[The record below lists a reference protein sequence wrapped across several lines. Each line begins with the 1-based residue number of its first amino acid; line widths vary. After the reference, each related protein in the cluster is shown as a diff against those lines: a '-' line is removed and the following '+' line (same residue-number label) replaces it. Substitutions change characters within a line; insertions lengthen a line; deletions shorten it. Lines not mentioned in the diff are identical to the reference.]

1 METMSKQPLVS
12 VTVITYNSSSYI
24 ISGLESVK
32 EQTYPN
38 IELIVSDD
46 CSTDNTVEV
55 VQRWLDENGS
65 RFVRTQLVTT
75 DKNTGVAGNC
85 NRARRACKGEWIK
98 GLSGDD
104 KFLPYTIERYVH
116 YVNEH
121 PEAKI
126 CFAKLHFWGENE
138 EETNHVREVYEK
150 SLYPKIKSDDVKHQ
164 YREILKEMYVPGPGL
179 FIKKDLYLSVGG
191 FDEKYPF
198 SEEWP
203 FTLRVLKAG
212 NRIYFIDEELY
223 GYQVRADSI
232 CRGSSKTYKLYT
244 KNVYSYF
251 KDERARLMFKKGLLL
266 DIINQYLFFN
276 IQISFHEQRLF
287 LYYLFK
293 SIYICYT
300 PLYRMLIKIHPSSC

>member
-1 METMSKQPLVS
+1 MSKQPLVS

-85 NRARRACKGEWIK
+85 NRAIVPCKGEWIK
-98 GLSGDD
+98 MLSGDD

-116 YVNEH
+116 YVNEN

-126 CFAKLHFWGENE
+126 CFAKLHFFGIEEKWREWHNSHYENMF
-138 EETNHVREVYEK
+138 YC
-150 SLYPKIKSDDVKHQ
+150 KIRNKDVESQ
-164 YREILKEMYVPGPGL
+164 YKEILKKLCVPGPGL
-179 FIKKDLYLSVGG
+179 FFKKELYDSVGG

-198 SEEWP
+198 CEEWP
-203 FTLRVLKAG
+203 FTLRVLKQG
-212 NRIYFIDEELY
+212 NRIYFIEEELY
-223 GYQVRADSI
+223 GYQVREDSI
-232 CRGSSKTYKLYT
+232 CHSSSGLYIRHCEERYA
-244 KNVYSYF
+244 YSM
-251 KDERARLMFKKGLLL
+251 DERIGLMIKKGLYL
-266 DIINQYLFFN
+266 DVFDQYLSMN
-276 IQISFHEQRLF
+276 IQLAKLKKRKFAFYAYWLVRLF
-287 LYYLFK
+287 SPQIYLRFVRK
-293 SIYICYT
+293 ECNFQAA
-300 PLYRMLIKIHPSSC
+300 